1 PGIEPME
8 ESVLISIRVTEDG
21 EDIVIDVEDNGPGFD
36 PETLIKLRNTDPG
49 QLKKYRENGVGLK
62 NVHERLRI
70 RFGSRY
76 GLMICSSPGYGSLIR
91 IRIPKILT

>member
-1 PGIEPME
+1 M
-8 ESVLISIRVTEDG
+8 
-21 EDIVIDVEDNGPGFD
+21 
-36 PETLIKLRNTDPG
+36 IKLWNTDQG

-76 GLMICSSPGYGSLIR
+76 GLMICSSLV
-91 IRIPKILT
+91 TVH